1 MICTNK
7 DVVNKECD
15 GENTKFVIMYI
26 HIIFVFVSA
35 GRTRRQAKVNG
46 SKCAMSFSTC
56 EYI

>member
-1 MICTNK
+1 MISTNK
-7 DVVNKECD
+7 DIVNKECD
-15 GENTKFVIMYI
+15 GENTKFVI

-35 GRTRRQAKVNG
+35 GRTHRQAKVNG